1 MSNEKLVI
9 RHEAEASSEIYV
21 AGTLLAVRK
30 AGSFVGLVKGI
41 DAFLEV

>member
-9 RHEAEASSEIYV
+9 RHEAGASSKIYV

-30 AGSFVGLVKGI
+30 VVSLVGLMKGI
-41 DAFLEV
+41 DKFTEF